1 MSMTDLLIQTSP
13 GSNEKFRGFL
23 DICRSSVIP
32 RYSLDDK
39 SPPQVNLGDL
49 KHSKSDDLVLQS
61 APQSEPEMKHG
72 ISDAMMEIQKDACVV
87 YEEDIM
93 KPMSSL
99 SSNILPSYYSD
110 SETNVKSQDEHKPP
124 IKLTGDFGNDM
135 PPSRRTS
142 QRFSIYDRIDPE
154 DSIRDIVSENDFYR
168 FVLFKRHY
176 EKYMDI
182 SRKYEEAR
190 NLAYYLEEKYHEI
203 KTERE
208 NLILA
213 HKTLERSMEA
223 RDLELHEKEEEM
235 FLQLEKAV
243 RLEEDCE
250 KLRAEKDRMEE
261 WKNRLQRERD
271 EAYKQLR
278 LQADSSEGTRRKLE
292 RARHDVVK
300 QVTAI
305 VAEKDVLEREN
316 IRLKDALQDIER
328 RSGRSGD
335 KRAGK
340 TGSVLGL
347 EKEVQDLK
355 LMAKQS
361 ATLNSQLKKGMKHLA
376 TCRRRKCCVCSYT
389 KTTFGEYASSSTD
402 EMSRSGGN
410 NLITGCFPFHDLRRK
425 VRHENGTSSAMFHAT
440 SSSHHTDAMFHD
452 LAERLSQCS
461 FQPSVATPT
470 QPYSH
475 SPPLHLSYIDDDCS
489 SGSDADIEE
498 DEAQQCRISNA
509 SSSLP
514 PHAFSSD
521 SGFSSELCDS
531 QHRTK
536 SSLQR
541 ATKWTSSFRK
551 LIRRVSTVKRPS
563 TAASNNSHSGCH
575 NNSYNS

>member
-61 APQSEPEMKHG
+61 APISEPEMKHG
-72 ISDAMMEIQKDACVV
+72 ISDATMEIQKEACVV

-110 SETNVKSQDEHKPP
+110 SEANVKSPDE
-124 IKLTGDFGNDM
+124 IKSVLKITGDFGSDA

-208 NLILA
+208 NLIAA
-213 HKTLERSMEA
+213 HKALERNLEA
-223 RDLELHEKEEEM
+223 RDIELHEKEEEM

-250 KLRAEKDRMEE
+250 KLRAEKDKMEE

-278 LQADSSEGTRRKLE
+278 LQADSSEVTRRRLE
-292 RARHDVVK
+292 RARHDVVQ

-316 IRLKDALQDIER
+316 IRLKEALQDVER
-328 RSGRSGD
+328 RYPIRSGD

-389 KTTFGEYASSSTD
+389 KATFGEYASSSD
-402 EMSRSGGN
+402 EIGRGK
-410 NLITGCFPFHDLRRK
+410 LISGCFPFHDLRRK
-425 VRHENGTSSAMFHAT
+425 VRHENGDSHPSDMFT
-440 SSSHHTDAMFHD
+440 D

-461 FQPSVATPT
+461 FQPSAPSASSSQHQPS

-498 DEAQQCRISNA
+498 DEAQQCRISTA

-531 QHRTK
+531 NLSQHRGK

-541 ATKWTSSFRK
+541 ATRWTSSFRK
-551 LIRRVSTVKRPS
+551 LIRRVSSAKRPS
-563 TAASNNSHSGCH
+563 ASNQHAGCH